1 MTKQE
6 ALDLADKAMA
16 ASQIAKERGKMAEFV
31 ALITNAAQLVQLAKQ
46 LEIIE
51 RHLTPEPPRHG

>member
-1 MTKQE
+1 MTKDE
-6 ALDLADKAMA
+6 ALALADKAMA
-16 ASQIAKERGKMAEFV
+16 ASLIAKERGKMAEFV

-51 RHLTPEPPRHG
+51 RLSKAQPQS